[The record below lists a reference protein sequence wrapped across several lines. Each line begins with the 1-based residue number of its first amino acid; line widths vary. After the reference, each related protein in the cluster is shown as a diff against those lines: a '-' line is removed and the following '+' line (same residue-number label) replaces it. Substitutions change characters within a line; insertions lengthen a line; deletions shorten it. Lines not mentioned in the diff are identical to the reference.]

1 MGTNKRARKKEN
13 RKQRLDQLARQ
24 SQRRRQRKVG
34 VRIAI
39 VLTIIIGIAGIFSVS
54 GSDESATTDTTVASS
69 PTTASVAG
77 ETISGETP
85 CPAKDGSAN
94 RVAQFEQAPP
104 VCIED
109 GVTYTAIV
117 STNKGD
123 FSIVL
128 DQSAAPIAVN
138 NFVVLARYKYFD
150 STNCHRA
157 IVNFVVQCGDPT
169 ATGSGGPGYQFADEL
184 PTAGSY
190 KLGSIAMANSG
201 PNTNGS
207 QFFIITGDDGV
218 NLPPNYT
225 LFGQVTEG
233 LDSTVP
239 ALDAAGNPDPATNG
253 VPPIEPLVINTVV
266 IIES

>member
-34 VRIAI
+34 VRITI
-39 VLTIIIGIAGIFSVS
+39 VLAIIVGIAGIFSVS
-54 GSDESATTDTTVASS
+54 GSQESSSTDTTAPSSATTAAVS
-69 PTTASVAG
+69 G
-77 ETISGETP
+77 ETITGETP
-85 CPAKDGSAN
+85 CPAQDGSGSK
-94 RVAQFEQAPP
+94 VVQFEQAPP

-117 STNKGD
+117 STNKGE

-128 DQSAAPIAVN
+128 DQAAAPIAVN
-138 NFVVLARYKYFD
+138 NFVVLARYKYFNG
-150 STNCHRA
+150 TNCHRA
-157 IVNFVVQCGDPT
+157 IPNFVVQCGDPT

-184 PTAGSY
+184 PAAGSY

-239 ALDAAGNPDPATNG
+239 ALNAAGNPDPATNG
-253 VPPIEPLVINTVV
+253 VPPIEPLIIDSVV
-266 IIES
+266 IIEG

>member
-128 DQSAAPIAVN
+128 DQSTAPIAVN
-138 NFVVLARYKYFD
+138 NFVVLARYRYFD

-169 ATGSGGPGYQFADEL
+169 ATGSGGPGYKFADEL
-184 PTAGSY
+184 PAAGSY

>member
-69 PTTASVAG
+69 PTTASMAG

-109 GVTYTAIV
+109 GVTYTAMV

-150 STNCHRA
+150 GTNCHRA

-169 ATGSGGPGYQFADEL
+169 ATGSGGPGYKFADEL
-184 PTAGSY
+184 PAAGSY

>member
-150 STNCHRA
+150 STK
-157 IVNFVVQCGDPT
+157 VQLQWPIPDPT
-169 ATGSGGPGYQFADEL
+169 R
-184 PTAGSY
+184 
-190 KLGSIAMANSG
+190 
-201 PNTNGS
+201 
-207 QFFIITGDDGV
+207 
-218 NLPPNYT
+218 
-225 LFGQVTEG
+225 TEV
-233 LDSTVP
+233 SSSSSPETMV
-239 ALDAAGNPDPATNG
+239 
-253 VPPIEPLVINTVV
+253 
-266 IIES
+266 

>member
-13 RKQRLDQLARQ
+13 RKQRLDQMARQ
-24 SQRRRQRKVG
+24 SQRRRQRSIG

-39 VLTIIIGIAGIFSVS
+39 VLAIIVGVAGIFSVS
-54 GSDESATTDTTVASS
+54 GDDTAQTSDSTVATNLPEST
-69 PTTASVAG
+69 PDGRVIT
-77 ETISGETP
+77 GETP
-85 CPAKDGSAN
+85 CPAKDGSEERA
-94 RVAQFEQAPP
+94 VQFEQAPP
-104 VCIED
+104 VCIEV
-109 GVTYTAIV
+109 GVTYTALV
-117 STNKGD
+117 KTNKGD

-128 DQSAAPIAVN
+128 DPAKAPIAVN
-138 NFVVLARYKYFD
+138 NFVVLSRYKYFD

-157 IVNFVVQCGDPT
+157 IPDFVVQCGDPT
-169 ATGSGGPGYQFADEL
+169 ATGSGGPGYKFGDEL
-184 PTAGSY
+184 PGAGEY

-207 QFFIITGDDGV
+207 QFFIITGDQGV
-218 NLPPNYT
+218 TLPPNYT

-239 ALDAAGNPDPATNG
+239 ALNAAGNPDPVSNG
-253 VPPIEPLVINTVV
+253 VPPIEQLIIESVV

>member
-39 VLTIIIGIAGIFSVS
+39 VLAVIIGIAGIFSVS
-54 GSDESATTDTTVASS
+54 GGNQSATPDTTIPAS
-69 PTTASVAG
+69 PTTVAG

-85 CPAKDGSAN
+85 CPAKDGSSN
-94 RVAQFEQAPP
+94 RVAQFEKAPP

-117 STNKGD
+117 TTNKGE

-128 DQSAAPIAVN
+128 DQTIAPLAVN

-150 STNCHRA
+150 NTNCHRA

-184 PTAGSY
+184 PKAGSY
-190 KLGSIAMANSG
+190 KVGSIAMANSG

-207 QFFIITGDDGV
+207 QFFIITGSDGAS
-218 NLPPNYT
+218 LPPNYT

-233 LDSTVP
+233 LDSTIP
-239 ALDAAGNPDPATNG
+239 ALNAAGNPDPATNG
-253 VPPIEPLVINTVV
+253 VPPIEPLVINSVV

>member
-13 RKQRLDQLARQ
+13 RKQRLDQMARQ

-34 VRIAI
+34 VRITI
-39 VLTIIIGIAGIFSVS
+39 VLAIIVGIAGIFSVS
-54 GSDESATTDTTVASS
+54 GSQESSSTDTTAPSS
-69 PTTASVAG
+69 PTTAAVSG
-77 ETISGETP
+77 ESITGETP
-85 CPAKDGSAN
+85 CPAQDGSGSK
-94 RVAQFEQAPP
+94 VVQFEQAPP

-117 STNKGD
+117 STNKGE

-128 DQSAAPIAVN
+128 DQAAAPIAVN
-138 NFVVLARYKYFD
+138 NFVVLARYKYFN

-157 IVNFVVQCGDPT
+157 IPNFVVQCGDPT

-184 PTAGSY
+184 PAAGSY

-239 ALDAAGNPDPATNG
+239 ALNAAGNPDPATNG
-253 VPPIEPLVINTVV
+253 VPPIEPLIIDSVV

>member
-184 PTAGSY
+184 PAAGSY

-239 ALDAAGNPDPATNG
+239 ALDAAGNPDPAT
-253 VPPIEPLVINTVV
+253 
-266 IIES
+266 